1 MIFYFK
7 MIKNIQFLTRKFQKN
22 KFYASFQ
29 FYFMY
34 VLLVTGDI
42 VSKHEQLLI
51 LTYIDTSILLPCPW
65 HKKKEN
71 SNPSRDLNE
80 KNVCSSW
87 GRAYS
92 YRSKVG
98 SLGISPCSRG

>member
-1 MIFYFK
+1 

-29 FYFMY
+29 LHFLCIF
-34 VLLVTGDI
+34 LVGGNI
-42 VSKHEQLLI
+42 VSKYEQLLI
-51 LTYIDTSILLPCPW
+51 VTNINASTLLPCPW